1 MRQLLSAYD
10 EDDFAWLK
18 SLADADNVGV
28 GEIVRRCVRWAR
40 ESQDEPAQEP
50 QLSPQQIA
58 RREFEAQRADFIREQ
73 QRELEEL
80 IARKR
85 ENLEI
90 LMRPPILGPSPGAD
104 VGNGPPAGNRIR
116 SVLDL
121 DLSNEPRAEE
131 IDVPAD
137 PDDLPRVPLVA
148 SGQRPGAATRPA
160 PPNPNLAI
168 GNRMGDAG
176 GNVVRSNYPHLGFAR
191 GN

>member
-50 QLSPQQIA
+50 QLSPEQIA
-58 RREFEAQRADFIREQ
+58 QRDFEAKRADLILEQ
-73 QRELEEL
+73 QRELDAL

-85 ENLEI
+85 ENLESLI
-90 LMRPPILGPSPGAD
+90 NPPVLVPRTSTQQ
-104 VGNGPPAGNRIR
+104 R